1 MARIKKHL
9 SLVLALAVVLIMI
22 STSVAM
28 AQDKPANQSRTSLQ
42 QLYLEKL
49 AGVLGIDQAQLQT
62 AMKSAGQQALDTAV
76 AQGLI
81 DSTRAAN
88 LKKALDSGRWPWP
101 VGKVELWHKDWAK
114 AIASA
119 LGLTPQQLHQEIKNG
134 KTMEQ
139 LATAR
144 GLTLEQLKS
153 QVVNSVKSQLEQAVA
168 GGKLTQDKADQ
179 ILNRLEQL
187 DLSKFLQ
194 PRSK

>member
-9 SLVLALAVVLIMI
+9 SLVLALALVLILV
-22 STSVAM
+22 SASVAM

-49 AGVLGIDQAQLQT
+49 AGVLGIDQDQLQA

-101 VGKVELWHKDWAK
+101 VGKVDLWHKDGAK
-114 AIASA
+114 AIAST
-119 LGLTPQQLHQEIKNG
+119 LGLTPQQLHQELKNG

-153 QVVNSVKSQLEQAVA
+153 QVVTSVKSQLDQAVA

>member
-1 MARIKKHL
+1 MTWIKKHL
-9 SLVLALAVVLIMI
+9 SLVLALALVLILV
-22 STSVAM
+22 SASVAM
-28 AQDKPANQSRTSLQ
+28 AQDKPANQPRTTLH

-49 AGVLGIDQAQLQT
+49 AGVLGIDQGQLQA

-88 LKKALDSGRWPWP
+88 LKKALDSGRWPCP
-101 VGKVELWHKDWAK
+101 FGKVGLWHKEGAE

-119 LGLTPQQLHQEIKNG
+119 LGLTPQQLHQELKSG
-134 KTMEQ
+134 KTLEQ

-179 ILNRLEQL
+179 ILSRLEQL
-187 DLSKFLQ
+187 DLSKFLHQ
-194 PRSK
+194 RSK